1 MNRKRVSHIFY
12 RALPGVVVVC
22 TGVLLFVL
30 RINFKGIA
38 QSIQQF
44 SGILTPFFAAFAI
57 AYVLSTPLNYLE
69 RKWLKGI
76 RSPRLRRLVA
86 ALLVYTMALL
96 IVAAFIAVVLPQV
109 VLSVRTLL
117 EYIPGW
123 YKQLESLVRTTLA
136 EHSFDPAKVTDL
148 FASWEVYLVQALDIA
163 KQTLPKLLDFS
174 LSIGSFVLNIL
185 VALVASIYLLFNKER
200 FCSQAKRLLYAT
212 VRRSTADKTISVV
225 DLSHR
230 TFGGFLSGKLIDSLI
245 IGIICFVG
253 CSLMKMPFALL
264 VSVVIGV
271 TNIIPFFGPIIG
283 AVPAAFIILIA
294 EPIKALWFVLFVIAL
309 QQFDGNFLGPKILG
323 QSTGLS
329 AFWVMFSI
337 LIAGHFLGVLGM
349 VVGVPM
355 FSVIYVLTKSLV
367 EERLK
372 KRGMPTDAETYKAAG
387 PVAPV
392 EEDVPVRPP
401 VAETFE
407 R

>member
-30 RINFKGIA
+30 CINFKGIA

-264 VSVVIGV
+264 VSVIIGV

-283 AVPAAFIILIA
+283 AVPASFIILIA

-372 KRGMPTDAETYKAAG
+372 KRGMPTDAEPYKAAG

-392 EEDVPVRPP
+392 EEDVPVKPP
-401 VAETFE
+401 AAETFE